1 MIKLNLPDFDC
12 KLRKNAG
19 KTEVFDIIRKKYVIL
34 LPEEWVRQ
42 NFIHFLINQQN
53 FPKSLITIETGLKY
67 NSLDKRSDIQVFDN
81 QGSHFMIVECKSY
94 KVKLDQK
101 ALDQL
106 TMYNKTIKAKYIVLT
121 NGINHFC
128 CQFNDESGYKF
139 IDQIPMY
146 KKNT

>member
-19 KTEVFDIIRKKYVIL
+19 KTEVFDIIRKKYVVL
-34 LPEEWVRQ
+34 QPEEWVRQ
-42 NFIHFLINQQN
+42 GFIHFLINQSD
-53 FPKSLITIETGLKY
+53 FPKSLIKIESGLKY
-67 NSLDKRSDIQVFDN
+67 NRLDKRSDIQVLNSD
-81 QGSHFMIVECKSY
+81 GTTFMIVECKSF

-106 TMYNKTIKAKYIVLT
+106 TMYNKTINARYIVLT

-128 CQFNDESGYKF
+128 CEMMNQSKYEFR
-139 IDQIPMY
+139 DQIPVY
-146 KKNT
+146 SKNA